1 MNNFYA
7 MEMWRQQYSH
17 ILWQPVHTETSFS
30 KWGMPHPLE
39 ARFVA
44 SIGEAAGQ
52 KADYRL
58 PIDDGREVHVREY
71 GDHYTVH
78 WDQVS
83 AVRNPLGHL
92 LADAPHWIIL
102 GAIGA
107 IVLGIIFSG
116 ES

>member
-30 KWGMPHPLE
+30 KWGTPHPLE
-39 ARFVA
+39 AGFVA